1 MCQRRDRK
9 FPIFLPKRNWP
20 PQNPHKLLLWSIL
33 KWLCE
38 CKLRLLNLNTGRF
51 LERTTLWVLPLIKFI
66 SVLCLISFFQ
76 KLNVTS
82 KINKIYSNKHQS
94 QYNFF
99 HTKLFTETLKHKES
113 FWIII
118 QKLDPLTFEHVKMK
132 KFNALIKHLRW
143 QILNWTSHVMK

>member
-1 MCQRRDRK
+1 MGT
-9 FPIFLPKRNWP
+9 
-20 PQNPHKLLLWSIL
+20 S
-33 KWLCE
+33 
-38 CKLRLLNLNTGRF
+38 
-51 LERTTLWVLPLIKFI
+51 LIKVI
-66 SVLCLISFFQ
+66 SVLRLISFFQ
-76 KLNVTS
+76 KLSVTS
-82 KINKIYSNKHQS
+82 KMNKIYSNKHQS

-143 QILNWTSHVMK
+143 QILNWTSHVMKGNFEAGYFPIPMFDVVSSSVTRLGDLLDFWQVCKDFGNN